1 MAAPVEVDAMDRR
14 TLLGTVSLLAVG
26 GCAEPSAEPSPD
38 DSLRLSDASIRDT
51 GRCDDPETASVD
63 ASSSRVR
70 VTGCVTG
77 PNGCAVA
84 SFGSATV
91 DGDRLTVVV
100 TTRRDAPPD
109 VACTEALVPR
119 GYVATVELASGRPG
133 SVRIVHD
140 AAGGRERVADVAV
153 DS

>member
-1 MAAPVEVDAMDRR
+1 MDRR
-14 TLLGTVSLLAVG
+14 TLLGTLVPVVLG
-26 GCAEPSAEPSPD
+26 GCIEAPRDDEEP
-38 DSLRLSDASIRDT
+38 LRLDEASLRDT
-51 GRCDDPETASVD
+51 GRCADAETASVD
-63 ASSSRVR
+63 VSESRVR

-91 DGDRLTVVV
+91 SGRTLDVVV

-109 VACTEALVPR
+109 TACTQALVPR
-119 GYVATVELASGRPG
+119 GYEATIRLARGRPDR
-133 SVRIVHD
+133 VRVIHD
-140 AAGGRERVADVAV
+140 AAGGRRQVAETAV

>member
-1 MAAPVEVDAMDRR
+1 MSSAVDGNGMDRR
-14 TLLGTVSLLAVG
+14 TLLGTLPFVALG
-26 GCAEPSAEPSPD
+26 GCTGAPND
-38 DSLRLSDASIRDT
+38 DPPLRLDDASLRDT
-51 GRCDDPETASVD
+51 GRCGDPETATVD
-63 ASSSRVR
+63 MSSSRVR

-91 DGDRLTVVV
+91 VDDRLEVVV

-109 VACTEALVPR
+109 VACTEALVHR
-119 GYVATVELASGRPG
+119 GYVATVDLASGRPAT
-133 SVRIVHD
+133 VRVIHD
-140 AAGGRERVADVAV
+140 AAGGRQRVAEVAV

>member
-1 MAAPVEVDAMDRR
+1 MATPGDVSGMDRR
-14 TLLGTVSLLAVG
+14 TLLGTLSLLAVG
-26 GCAEPSAEPSPD
+26 GCAEPPAEPSPD
-38 DSLRLSDASIRDT
+38 EPLRLSDASIRDT

-63 ASSSRVR
+63 VSASQVR

-77 PNGCAVA
+77 PNGCSIA

-91 DGDRLTVVV
+91 AGTRLVVVV

-109 VACTEALVPR
+109 AACTEALVPR
-119 GYVATVELASGRPG
+119 GYVATVNLSSGRPR
-133 SVRIVHD
+133 SVRVIHD

-153 DS
+153 NS